1 MEILNLNSVWVAS
14 LGWSLLHFLWQGAA
28 IAGIAA
34 VLLLMVG
41 RVRSHVRYLI
51 NCLALCLCPIWFG
64 FELFSQLQMRGQ
76 SHAVGIV
83 VTGQSQMSSAAQVDA
98 SWNALNALQ
107 IWCSANLSTIVFI
120 WCCAVFL
127 LGIRMLIGWCWLR
140 SFQTNQRGK
149 LDPVWQTKVDALAL
163 RLQIAR
169 KVGLRLVD
177 SLQSPVTMGMLKPFI
192 LLPTCLVS
200 GMPAS
205 MIEALLVHELA
216 HIRRHDYAI
225 NFIQNLIEL
234 ILFYHPAVW
243 WLSKNI
249 RTEREYIA
257 DEIASQ
263 VLAQPRQ
270 LALALKEL
278 EAFQF
283 HTSQLSIAAHGGH
296 LMSRISRLVKPEVK
310 SSNWKAALLVVG
322 LGAVCFTAAAHNDVA
337 QVVGEVT
344 QKAVATKK
352 MESPHIPL
360 ASASVAPLVS
370 DEIKL
375 ETSIDKSVEKPSK
388 SFVDAPVSDS
398 SRLVDNVV
406 SLEEGREVDQQ
417 SKVIESKVT
426 NEKPNEYLEIHSAR
440 IDFTQEACKPEYP
453 KNSVRNQESGKTTLK
468 VFVNKEG
475 GIDKVAYVE
484 SSGFRAL
491 DRAVFEK
498 LMDPACKARPG
509 KLNGNFVD
517 SAINVDYQ
525 WVLH

>member
-1 MEILNLNSVWVAS
+1 MDILNLNSVWVAS
-14 LGWSLLHFLWQGAA
+14 LGWSLLHFLWQGAV

-34 VLLLMVG
+34 VLLLIVG
-41 RVRSHVRYLI
+41 RARSQVRYVI

-64 FELFSQLQMRGQ
+64 FELVAQLQMRTQ
-76 SHAVGIV
+76 AHTVATVIS
-83 VTGQSQMSSAAQVDA
+83 GQSQLSDVPQVEA
-98 SWNALNALQ
+98 SWSALTALQ
-107 IWCSANLSTIVFI
+107 TWCSANLSAIVFI

-163 RLQIAR
+163 RLHITR

-177 SLQSPVTMGMLKPFI
+177 TLQSPVTMGMLKPFI
-192 LLPTCLVS
+192 LLPTALVS
-200 GMPAS
+200 GMPAP

-283 HTSQLSIAAHGGH
+283 HSSQLSIAAHGGH

-322 LGAVCFTAAAHNDVA
+322 LGAVCFTAAAQH
-337 QVVGEVT
+337 QEVV
-344 QKAVATKK
+344 
-352 MESPHIPL
+352 L
-360 ASASVAPLVS
+360 
-370 DEIKL
+370 
-375 ETSIDKSVEKPSK
+375 PSK
-388 SFVDAPVSDS
+388 SSQTVGVDGNNKKVAVA
-398 SRLVDNVV
+398 
-406 SLEEGREVDQQ
+406 
-417 SKVIESKVT
+417 SKVIK
-426 NEKPNEYLEIHSAR
+426 AR
-440 IDFTQEACKPEYP
+440 VDFTSKDCMPVYP
-453 KNSVRNQESGKTTLK
+453 QKSRRFEEQGVTSLVVGVDIEGNIYQVEVLK
-468 VFVNKEG
+468 
-475 GIDKVAYVE
+475 
-484 SSGFRAL
+484 SSGYESL
-491 DRAVFEK
+491 DEAIVSK
-498 LMDPACKARPG
+498 LLSGTCKVKPTMV
-509 KLNGNFVD
+509 N
-517 SAINVDYQ
+517 NVSFAD
-525 WVLH
+525 VLRIEYTWRLD

>member
-1 MEILNLNSVWVAS
+1 MDTLNLNSVWVAS
-14 LGWSLLHFLWQGAA
+14 LGWSLLHFLWQGAV

-41 RVRSHVRYLI
+41 RARSQVRYVI

-64 FELFSQLQMRGQ
+64 FELFSQLQMRKQEPVTATLVFGQ
-76 SHAVGIV
+76 TH
-83 VTGQSQMSSAAQVDA
+83 MSNAAQVES
-98 SWNALNALQ
+98 SWSVLGVLQ
-107 IWCSANLSTIVFI
+107 TWCAANLSTIVFI

-163 RLQIAR
+163 RLQITR

-192 LLPTCLVS
+192 LLPTSLVS
-200 GMPAS
+200 GMPAP

-216 HIRRHDYAI
+216 HIRRHDYTI

-234 ILFYHPAVW
+234 ILFYHPVVW

-283 HTSQLSIAAHGGH
+283 HSSQLSIAAHGGH

-322 LGAVCFTAAAHNDVA
+322 LGAVFFTAAARSDVA
-337 QVVGEVT
+337 VVRFENKKGDVILTNPIMTEVKVEHPIDVI
-344 QKAVATKK
+344 KAQEVYAQNLKIEKNAELKETNLS
-352 MESPHIPL
+352 MAESEKSTLKTNTNP
-360 ASASVAPLVS
+360 
-370 DEIKL
+370 EI
-375 ETSIDKSVEKPSK
+375 IVEKI
-388 SFVDAPVSDS
+388 
-398 SRLVDNVV
+398 
-406 SLEEGREVDQQ
+406 EEPQ
-417 SKVIESKVT
+417 KVTPEKISEESKT
-426 NEKPNEYLEIHSAR
+426 YNEFIPAK
-440 IDFTQEACKPEYP
+440 IDFTQKECRPIYP
-453 KNSVRNQESGKTTLK
+453 KNSIRNLEQGVTVLK
-468 VFVNKEG
+468 AYVNKDG
-475 GIDKVAYVE
+475 TIDKVFLMK
-484 SSGFRAL
+484 SSGFKAL
-491 DRAVFEK
+491 DEAIYEK
-498 LMDPACKARPG
+498 LFDTACKMHVA
-509 KLNGNFVD
+509 KLNGV
-517 SAINVDYQ
+517 AIPVETVIEYKWQLD
-525 WVLH
+525 

>member
-1 MEILNLNSVWVAS
+1 MDILNLNSAWVAS
-14 LGWSLLHFLWQGAA
+14 LGWSLLHFLWQGAV
-28 IAGIAA
+28 IASVAA
-34 VLLLMVG
+34 VLLLIVG
-41 RVRSHVRYLI
+41 CARSQLRYVI

-64 FELFSQLQMRGQ
+64 FELFSQLQMRSQAHTATTVVFGQ
-76 SHAVGIV
+76 TH
-83 VTGQSQMSSAAQVDA
+83 MSNAAQVES
-98 SWNALNALQ
+98 SWSVLGVLQ
-107 IWCSANLSTIVFI
+107 TWCAGNLSTIVFI

-163 RLQIAR
+163 RLQITR

-192 LLPTCLVS
+192 LLPTSLVS
-200 GMPAS
+200 GMPAP

-283 HTSQLSIAAHGGH
+283 HSSQLSIAAHGGH

-322 LGAVCFTAAAHNDVA
+322 LGAVCFTAGAQHQEAVPASKPSQSLGIESNDKKVIIA
-337 QVVGEVT
+337 SKMIKARVDFSNNDCKPNYPAKSRRFDEQGVTSLVVGVDKEGSIYQVEVM
-344 QKAVATKK
+344 KSSGH
-352 MESPHIPL
+352 ESL
-360 ASASVAPLVS
+360 
-370 DEIKL
+370 DE
-375 ETSIDKSVEKPSK
+375 
-388 SFVDAPVSDS
+388 A
-398 SRLVDNVV
+398 VV
-406 SLEEGREVDQQ
+406 SKLLSGTC
-417 SKVIESKVT
+417 KVKPTMVNNVSFADVLRIEYT
-426 NEKPNEYLEIHSAR
+426 WR
-440 IDFTQEACKPEYP
+440 
-453 KNSVRNQESGKTTLK
+453 
-468 VFVNKEG
+468 
-475 GIDKVAYVE
+475 
-484 SSGFRAL
+484 L
-491 DRAVFEK
+491 D
-498 LMDPACKARPG
+498 
-509 KLNGNFVD
+509 
-517 SAINVDYQ
+517 
-525 WVLH
+525 